1 MTDPDRFDHLLRAA
15 LPPTVQGE
23 PDRNLWSRVVDR
35 LDAPRQWSWVDLSL
49 AAMVAIALLMFPEG
63 LFLLAY
69 HL

>member
-1 MTDPDRFDHLLRAA
+1 MTDRDRFEHLLRAA
-15 LPPTVQGE
+15 LPPAVQGE
-23 PDRNLWSRVVDR
+23 PDHNLWARVVDR

>member
-1 MTDPDRFDHLLRAA
+1 MTDSDRFEHRLRAV
-15 LPPTVQGE
+15 LPPTVAGD
-23 PDRNLWSRVVDR
+23 PDHNLWTRVVDR

>member
-1 MTDPDRFDHLLRAA
+1 
-15 LPPTVQGE
+15 
-23 PDRNLWSRVVDR
+23 VVDR
-35 LDAPRQWSWVDLSL
+35 LEAPRHWSWVDLSL